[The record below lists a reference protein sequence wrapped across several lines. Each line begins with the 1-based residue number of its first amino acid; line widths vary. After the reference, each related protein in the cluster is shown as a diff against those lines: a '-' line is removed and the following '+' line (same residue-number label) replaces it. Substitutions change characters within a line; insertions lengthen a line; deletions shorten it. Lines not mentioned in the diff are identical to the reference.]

1 MCVIA
6 LALTAFSGVVFAETA
21 DSLYGLA
28 VNTHADP
35 DGVEMPITFSWKL
48 KSDRVGAKQIA
59 YKLELAAEKNF
70 DQILLILGGND
81 TTDFCFIL
89 GSQRIDFFRIKE
101 KILNIPLVFTD

>member
-1 MCVIA
+1 LIIALRYNKIKIKFGGEMYMERFISVMCVIA

-48 KSDRVGAKQIA
+48 
-59 YKLELAAEKNF
+59 
-70 DQILLILGGND
+70 
-81 TTDFCFIL
+81 
-89 GSQRIDFFRIKE
+89 
-101 KILNIPLVFTD
+101 